1 MVRSVPVCPDCALDF
16 ERNQG
21 AFIGGI
27 GLNTVVTFGV
37 MLIALIL
44 PLVIFGTDAAWPRL
58 VTPPV
63 VAAIVVPLAFFRAS
77 KMLWVA
83 LELFV
88 QPPGS

>member
-1 MVRSVPVCPDCALDF
+1 MFRSVHQCPDCSLDF

-37 MLIALIL
+37 MLVALIL
-44 PLVIFGTDAAWPRL
+44 PLVILGPDAPWLWL
-58 VTPPV
+58 VSPPV
-63 VAAIVVPLAFFRAS
+63 LAAVIVPLVFFRAS

-88 QPPGS
+88 QPAE